1 LKAGKHPLG
10 FLLVLGLLFVLTAQ
24 ALMSGGCSS
33 SDKSNEVVE
42 VPTEDPVLE
51 DALVFVRDSDVWIIK
66 PDGTGETRI
75 TASPEPKAY
84 PRLSPDGR
92 YVVFT
97 SYLGGEDNSE
107 GASVKRVSLGGTG
120 AERTVTTMT
129 KGFAPVY
136 LPDGRIAFVRTV
148 SRQAGSITYTW
159 DEIFLMKAEG
169 GGENRLTDYSS
180 INDSGEGLRILYLSP
195 SPDGNSIAFVRGRR
209 SDARWVSIVSLN
221 GGNTDYLGA
230 PPLEPNPSGRGL
242 ADGSIALDAQ
252 GRIVLSHASLSR
264 ETVQT
269 GRHIYLLDPR
279 GGNETLLSS
288 GVDDFNP
295 TLSPNGF
302 NIAYETAGRIVMAE
316 SSGFRLQNLTS
327 GAMPS
332 WGRSIRLSSSA
343 GDGGSRIAF
352 VRNGNIW
359 LSEPGHGGER
369 RLTAESEPPAGAQPG
384 SYAYVDWGGLAF
396 SPDSS
401 KLAAWKVG
409 SDIAS
414 TLVVINVADSVQTD
428 LGQEFKAAWEAAG
441 IYPWPGNIAWSDDNV
456 IYCTA
461 GSTQGALEEIHVVRL
476 DMSASVLQ
484 DVEAWAR
491 NPALSPDGR
500 TLSYI
505 SAPPEYRGDEIAWDE
520 YAYGD
525 LVLCDLE
532 SGRKVTINSQVI
544 EAVFTPAG
552 DRLVAV
558 FRNDPDIDL
567 VLMDLE
573 GNILSRLDTVGPSF
587 VMGHPSVSPDG
598 RQAVFHTEE
607 RLRYGMP
614 TTATLMM
621 VDLDSGSF
629 TAQEWG
635 KGCYPAWH

>member
-1 LKAGKHPLG
+1 LKAGKNPHG

-33 SDKSNEVVE
+33 SDKSGEVVE
-42 VPTEDPVLE
+42 VQAQKPVLE
-51 DALVFVRDSDVWIIK
+51 DALVFVRDSDIWIIN
-66 PDGTGETRI
+66 PDGTGEARI

-97 SYLGGEDNSE
+97 SYLGGEDNPA
-107 GASVKRVSLGGTG
+107 GASVKRVSLGGSD
-120 AERTVTTMT
+120 AERTVTTLT
-129 KGFAPVY
+129 RGFAPAY
-136 LPDGRIAFVRTV
+136 LPDGRIAFVRTA
-148 SRQAGSITYTW
+148 SRQAGSTTYTW
-159 DEIFLMKAEG
+159 DDIFLMNAEG
-169 GGENRLTDYSS
+169 GGENRMTDYAS
-180 INDSGEGLRILYLSP
+180 INDSGDGLRILYLSP
-195 SPDGNSIAFVRGRR
+195 SPDGNRIAFVRGRR
-209 SDARWVSIVSLN
+209 SDARWVSIVSLS

-230 PPLEPNPSGRGL
+230 PPLESNPSGRGL

-252 GRIVLSHASLSR
+252 GRIFLSHASLNR
-264 ETVQT
+264 ETAQA

-288 GVDDFNP
+288 GSDDFNP

-316 SSGFRLQNLTS
+316 STGFRPQNLTS

-343 GDGGSRIAF
+343 GAGGSRIAF

-359 LSEPGHGGER
+359 LSEPDHGGER

-384 SYAYVDWGGLAF
+384 SYAYVDWGGLSF

-409 SDIAS
+409 SDIAPS
-414 TLVVINVADSVQTD
+414 LIVINVADSAQAD
-428 LGQEFKAAWEAAG
+428 LGQEYKGAWETAG
-441 IYPWPGNIAWSDDNV
+441 MYPWPGNIAWSADNV

-461 GSTQGALEEIHVVRL
+461 GSTQGTLEEIHVVRL
-476 DMSASVLQ
+476 DLSASVLT

-505 SAPPEYRGDEIAWDE
+505 SAPPEYRGDEIGWDE
-520 YAYGD
+520 YTYGD
-525 LVLCDLE
+525 LVLLNLE
-532 SGRKVTINSQVI
+532 SGRKVTVSSQVV
-544 EAVFTPAG
+544 EAVFTPGG

-558 FRNDPDIDL
+558 FRSEPDTEL

-573 GNILSRLDTVGPSF
+573 GNILTRLDTVGPSF
-587 VMGHPSVSPDG
+587 VMGHPSVSPG
-598 RQAVFHTEE
+598 GSQAIFHTGE
-607 RLRYGMP
+607 RLRFGVP
-614 TTATLMM
+614 ATATLMM
-621 VDLDSGSF
+621 VDLGGGSF